1 MLARLRAVDAH
12 LDRFLGVPLTLE
24 QRIAAFAGVFDRTLI
39 RFNETHGVRIL
50 AVDVYTSDVAVYRK
64 LYLQSGHDRFSVELV
79 LSGNELMLQ
88 LVDLDVSSHRK
99 KVQLSTDDDGEFVRA
114 CETALFSFFS
124 NIVGWALYSDR
135 LLHWWQSAAKAYEGQ
150 TISDLTRK
158 EQREQLNPA
167 TLDVFTFSF
176 DDIEFDLEVTYD
188 TGLTLISTC
197 PFEPRWRHVVHIA
210 DDTSTIPTITAL
222 LDQVKL
228 VYDRWH

>member
-1 MLARLRAVDAH
+1 MLARMRAMDVH

-24 QRIAAFAGVFDRTLI
+24 QRIVAFADVFDRTLT
-39 RFNETHGVRIL
+39 RFNGIHGCRIFSEQ
-50 AVDVYTSDVAVYRK
+50 AYTTEVAVCRK
-64 LYLQSGHDRFSVELV
+64 LYLQSSHDRFSVELV
-79 LSGNELMLQ
+79 PADNGLMLQ
-88 LVDLDVSSHRK
+88 LVDLEVSSHQK

-124 NIVGWALYSDR
+124 NIVGWALYLDR

-210 DDTSTIPTITAL
+210 DDASTIPTITAL
-222 LDQVKL
+222 FDQVKL